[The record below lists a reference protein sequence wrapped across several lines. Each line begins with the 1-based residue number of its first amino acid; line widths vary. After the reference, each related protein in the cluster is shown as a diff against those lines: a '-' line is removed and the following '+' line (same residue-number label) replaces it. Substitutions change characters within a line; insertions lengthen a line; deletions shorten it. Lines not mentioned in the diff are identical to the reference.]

1 MTLTEEIIHVL
12 KKHDTFGLNAAEIA
26 EKINADVNE
35 VRRQIRS
42 LLKKSKIYSSTPNSS
57 NTKYLIQSFAS
68 QIAKPTQINKMAG
81 VYRPERD
88 NPTSPRRPGHDQ
100 HENCGSRMGNTIFF
114 RDGRIQKV

>member
-1 MTLTEEIIHVL
+1 MTEEIIGLL
-12 KKHDTFGLNAAEIA
+12 KRNETFGLNAKEIA
-26 EKINADVNE
+26 EHLNADVLT
-35 VRRQIRS
+35 VRRHVRNLIQ
-42 LLKKSKIYSSTPNSS
+42 KCKIYSSSPSS
-57 NTKYLIQSFAS
+57 SKTKYLIQQLADP
-68 QIAKPTQINKMAG
+68 IARPNTIQKMAG